1 MTDKDMII
9 DALKELSDEAY
20 QRRVWCGAGGQEM
33 SSFCEAICGLFD
45 DSGLGSALETSTHRH
60 IFSSNVDESLREL
73 RVAISKINQSAPPAD
88 LIRDPKMQ
96 LVRELAK
103 LTLQN
108 LVGDEEER
116 PL

>member
-1 MTDKDMII
+1 MII

-33 SSFCEAICGLFD
+33 SSFDEAICGLFD
-45 DSGLGSALETSTHRH
+45 DSGLGSALETSKPKP
-60 IFSSNVDESLREL
+60 IFSFNVDESLRRL
-73 RVAISKINQSAPPAD
+73 RVAISMIDQSAPPAD
-88 LIRDPKMQ
+88 LVQDPKMQ

-103 LTLQN
+103 FTLQTIR
-108 LVGDEEER
+108 GGEKGR